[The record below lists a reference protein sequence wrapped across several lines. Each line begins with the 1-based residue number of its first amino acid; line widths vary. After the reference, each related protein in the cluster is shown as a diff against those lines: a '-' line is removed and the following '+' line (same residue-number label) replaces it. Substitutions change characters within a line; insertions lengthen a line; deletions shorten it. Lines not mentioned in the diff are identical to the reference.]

1 MKPAAVQKKNFL
13 FVGNTGGGHTW
24 AIVLS
29 LTQTCK
35 LNGVDPQAYLADVL
49 ERIVSG
55 RAKTRDLPDLM
66 PWNWAP
72 ANADGRD

>member
-35 LNGVDPQAYLADVL
+35 LNGVDPQAYRKRR
-49 ERIVSG
+49 ER
-55 RAKTRDLPDLM
+55 AT
-66 PWNWAP
+66 A
-72 ANADGRD
+72 ADG